1 MYHDLKE
8 VYWWNGLKKDIA
20 GFVDKCPNCLQVNAE
35 HQRPG
40 GLTQDI
46 SFPTWIWEDINMDFI
61 ADFPRTQSQKDSI
74 WVIVDRLTKY
84 SHFIPVKATYQQRTT
99 LVCTLMIL

>member
-46 SFPTWIWEDINMDFI
+46 SFPTWIWEDIILDFI
-61 ADFPRTQSQKDSI
+61 LGLPRSRRQNVPNGSLLN
-74 WVIVDRLTKY
+74 DR
-84 SHFIPVKATYQQRTT
+84 
-99 LVCTLMIL
+99 